1 VRYKG
6 LKRRAIRKKPGS
18 KPPEYIIP
26 VKAKRSF
33 GQTTDY
39 KHFWGHTIKEIAKQ
53 LPDKSVICWYT
64 DHTLSLPVCAMRKF
78 VKETTYCKRCPLFQ
92 KDEHATT
99 LRSLIE
105 EWEKD
110 DLEEEN

>member
-1 VRYKG
+1 
-6 LKRRAIRKKPGS
+6 LKRRAIRRKPGS

-33 GQTTDY
+33 GQTADY
-39 KHFWGHTIKEIAKQ
+39 KHFWGHTVKEIAKQ
-53 LPDKSVICWYT
+53 LPDKAVICWYT

-92 KDEHATT
+92 KDEHATV
-99 LRSLIE
+99 LKSLIE
-105 EWEKD
+105 EWERD
-110 DLEEEN
+110 EIEEEI